1 MAASLKVREAAESC
15 PGRESLLWKRLPEQA
30 IPAALASNAG
40 EDKIDALLELRS
52 HRSGNSNSGVTHRAS
67 PEKSTQHGFQPTLL
81 NIQFRLLA
89 SLPAVF

>member
-1 MAASLKVREAAESC
+1 MEAFARALE
-15 PGRESLLWKRLPEQA
+15 A

-52 HRSGNSNSGVTHRAS
+52 LHRSGNSNSGVTQS
-67 PEKSTQHGFQPTLL
+67 GKPEKSTQHGFQPTLL